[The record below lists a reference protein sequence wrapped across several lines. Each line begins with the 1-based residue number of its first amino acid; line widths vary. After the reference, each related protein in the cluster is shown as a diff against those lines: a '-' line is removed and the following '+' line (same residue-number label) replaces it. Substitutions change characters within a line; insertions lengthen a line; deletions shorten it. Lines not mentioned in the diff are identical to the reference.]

1 MLKPVQTPERGSE
14 ADLIARAMRRD
25 PEAVRTITTQHNR
38 RLYRLARSILRNDDE
53 AEDALQTA
61 YMKAF
66 ASLADFRRESS
77 LTTWLSRIVINE
89 ALCRVRN
96 RKQVFSCHEDGAI
109 RVGGQVFIFPGP
121 AGEIDPER
129 AMAQKQIQAAL
140 ETAIDELPD
149 LFRTV
154 LVARVI
160 EGMSPEETA
169 AALDLR
175 LETVKTRLHRA
186 RRLLRIALE
195 RRIGPVMMD
204 AFPFEGWRCERM
216 TARIIERLKA
226 AE

>member
-14 ADLIARAMRRD
+14 ADLIARAIGRD
-25 PEAVRTITTQHNR
+25 PEAVRTITTQHNQ

-66 ASLADFRRESS
+66 ASLADFRCESS

-89 ALCRVRN
+89 ALGRVRN
-96 RKQVFSCHEDGAI
+96 RKQVFSGHEDGAI
-109 RVGGQVFIFPGP
+109 GVGGQVFIFPGP

-160 EGMSPEETA
+160 EGISPEETA

-216 TARIIERLKA
+216 TEGIIERLKA

>member
-1 MLKPVQTPERGSE
+1 MLKPVQTPERDSE

-38 RLYRLARSILRNDDE
+38 RLYRLARSILSNDDE
-53 AEDALQTA
+53 AQDALQTA

-89 ALCRVRN
+89 ALGRIRN
-96 RKQVFSCHEDGAI
+96 RKQVFFCHEDGAI
-109 RVGGQVFIFPGP
+109 RVGRQVFIFPGP
-121 AGEIDPER
+121 AGELDPER

-154 LVARVI
+154 LVARMI

-186 RRLLRIALE
+186 HRLLRIALE

-204 AFPFEGWRCERM
+204 AFPFGGWRCERM
-216 TARIIERLKA
+216 TQRIIELLKA

>member
-89 ALCRVRN
+89 ALGRVRN

-160 EGMSPEETA
+160 EGMSPEKTA

-175 LETVKTRLHRA
+175 LETVKTRLH
-186 RRLLRIALE
+186 
-195 RRIGPVMMD
+195 
-204 AFPFEGWRCERM
+204 
-216 TARIIERLKA
+216 
-226 AE
+226 

>member
-14 ADLIARAMRRD
+14 ADLIARAMRCDR
-25 PEAVRTITTQHNR
+25 EAVRSITTQHNR

-53 AEDALQTA
+53 AEDAPQTA

-77 LTTWLSRIVINE
+77 LTTWLSRIDINE
-89 ALCRVRN
+89 ALGRVRN
-96 RKQVFSCHEDGAI
+96 RKQVFSRHENGAI
-109 RVGGQVFIFPGP
+109 RVGGQVFIFAGP

-160 EGMSPEETA
+160 EGMNPEETA

>member
-1 MLKPVQTPERGSE
+1 MLKPVQTPERDSE

-38 RLYRLARSILRNDDE
+38 RLYRLARSILSNDDE
-53 AEDALQTA
+53 AQDALQTA

-89 ALCRVRN
+89 ALGRIRN
-96 RKQVFSCHEDGAI
+96 RKQVFFCHEDGAI

-129 AMAQKQIQAAL
+129 PMAHKQIQAAL

-154 LVARVI
+154 LVARMI

-186 RRLLRIALE
+186 RRLLRITLE

-204 AFPFEGWRCERM
+204 AFPFGGWRCERM
-216 TARIIERLKA
+216 TQRIIELLKA

>member
-1 MLKPVQTPERGSE
+1 
-14 ADLIARAMRRD
+14 
-25 PEAVRTITTQHNR
+25 
-38 RLYRLARSILRNDDE
+38 
-53 AEDALQTA
+53 
-61 YMKAF
+61 
-66 ASLADFRRESS
+66 
-77 LTTWLSRIVINE
+77 
-89 ALCRVRN
+89 
-96 RKQVFSCHEDGAI
+96 
-109 RVGGQVFIFPGP
+109 VGGQVFIFPGP

-154 LVARVI
+154 LVARMI

-204 AFPFEGWRCERM
+204 AFPFKGWRCERM
-216 TARIIERLKA
+216 TERNIERLKV

>member
-1 MLKPVQTPERGSE
+1 MLKPVQTPERDSE
-14 ADLIARAMRRD
+14 ADLIARAIRRD

-38 RLYRLARSILRNDDE
+38 RLYRLARSVLRNDDE

-89 ALCRVRN
+89 ALGRVRN

-109 RVGGQVFIFPGP
+109 RVGGQAFIFPGP
-121 AGEIDPER
+121 AGEVDPER

-154 LVARVI
+154 LVARMI

-186 RRLLRIALE
+186 RRLLRVALE

-216 TARIIERLKA
+216 TERIIERLKA
-226 AE
+226 AQ